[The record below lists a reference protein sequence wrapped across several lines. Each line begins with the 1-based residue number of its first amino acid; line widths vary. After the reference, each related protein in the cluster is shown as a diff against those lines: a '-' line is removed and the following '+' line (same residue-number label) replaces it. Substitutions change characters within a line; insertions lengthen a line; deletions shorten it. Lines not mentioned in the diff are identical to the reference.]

1 MGLNIQLPQTSGQ
14 KCLSISIELEKKKGV
29 VEPTE
34 KGKTIKN
41 ILKVER
47 KREISPN

>member
-1 MGLNIQLPQTSGQ
+1 MT
-14 KCLSISIELEKKKGV
+14 EKVKKIKSSVSTDGSDWAQNFFFKRQ

-34 KGKTIKN
+34 NGKTIKN

-47 KREISPN
+47 KREIISN